1 MKPYN
6 DLVAG
11 LVDYLSQGF
20 ITDELLEEQL
30 ANEMIPKPVATAA
43 REVLGERKKERLK
56 RLWVLKAALSAQ
68 SVGIPV
74 ARLGESLTVMERKEL
89 WIPAPIGIQVQVEL
103 KQHDPDVRAYAV
115 VVTC

>member
-6 DLVAG
+6 DLVAA

-20 ITDELLEEQL
+20 VSDELLEEQL
-30 ANEMIPKPVATAA
+30 ANELIPKPVATAA

-68 SVGIPV
+68 SVGI

-89 WIPAPIGIQVQVEL
+89 WVPAPIGIQVQVEL
-103 KQHDPDVRAYAV
+103 KHHGPDGRAFAV